1 MFMRGRPITM
11 FIPSD
16 VENYEEVRTELP
28 AERLK
33 LEWVYPSTETMRKNQ
48 TAVMRSPVTKRRL
61 SGLVSV
67 LGKQNIEFDQN
78 LLDER
83 LRVEACLCRGG
94 KRRASRLA
102 GVSRCLQVCPV
113 VYLTVAVTGT
123 EAKTAEPTFISFQP
137 ERSSTSSPPSLF
149 CLTLRSGRRGITSDT
164 PTVSNG
170 KEKVA

>member
-16 VENYEEVRTELP
+16 VENYDEVRTELP

-48 TAVMRSPVTKRRL
+48 TAVMRL

-67 LGKQNIEFDQN
+67 LDKQNIEFDQN
-78 LLDER
+78 PLDER
-83 LRVEACLCRGG
+83 LGVEACLFRSG

-102 GVSRCLQVCPV
+102 GVSRCVRL
-113 VYLTVAVTGT
+113 
-123 EAKTAEPTFISFQP
+123 
-137 ERSSTSSPPSLF
+137 SP
-149 CLTLRSGRRGITSDT
+149 
-164 PTVSNG
+164 
-170 KEKVA
+170 

>member
-28 AERLK
+28 TERLK
-33 LEWVYPSTETMRKNQ
+33 LEWVYPSAETMRKNQ
-48 TAVMRSPVTKRRL
+48 TAVMLSPVTKRRL

-67 LGKQNIEFDQN
+67 LDKQNIKFDQN

-83 LRVEACLCRGG
+83 LRVEPRLCRSG

-102 GVSRCLQVCPV
+102 GVSRCV
-113 VYLTVAVTGT
+113 
-123 EAKTAEPTFISFQP
+123 
-137 ERSSTSSPPSLF
+137 
-149 CLTLRSGRRGITSDT
+149 
-164 PTVSNG
+164 
-170 KEKVA
+170 